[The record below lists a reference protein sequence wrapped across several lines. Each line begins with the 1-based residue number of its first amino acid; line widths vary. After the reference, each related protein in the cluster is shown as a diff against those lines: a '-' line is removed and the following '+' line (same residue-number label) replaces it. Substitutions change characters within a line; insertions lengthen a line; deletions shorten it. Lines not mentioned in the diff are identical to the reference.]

1 MNGRR
6 LYEEIGGVSERYLQ
20 EASNY
25 RAKRRS
31 GFWRVALIAAA
42 IMLSLA
48 VVLSTLAFSVGLIL
62 VDFLRTEQ
70 PDPPE
75 QQPEYNTVAA
85 MESVLLKRQG
95 SLPVHSDGELG
106 YFDGDYKLIWS
117 ESDSDQYYSV
127 RLSKNE
133 LGQLLYLMQKPRAD
147 FTESSEQPTL
157 QIWIC
162 LGDGIVI
169 SPYLKNTAGNTGHG
183 EVFHYDP
190 ELEMT
195 PELAAFIA
203 DCVST

>member
-75 QQPEYNTVAA
+75 QQPEYNTV
-85 MESVLLKRQG
+85 
-95 SLPVHSDGELG
+95 DGEEVYFIPNPALG
-106 YFDGDYKLIWS
+106 L
-117 ESDSDQYYSV
+117 
-127 RLSKNE
+127 
-133 LGQLLYLMQKPRAD
+133 
-147 FTESSEQPTL
+147 
-157 QIWIC
+157 WI
-162 LGDGIVI
+162 DRERFE
-169 SPYLKNTAGNTGHG
+169 KEN
-183 EVFHYDP
+183 
-190 ELEMT
+190 
-195 PELAAFIA
+195 
-203 DCVST
+203 

>member
-62 VDFLRTEQ
+62 VDILRTEQ

-75 QQPEYNTVAA
+75 QEYHTVAA
-85 MESVLLKRQG
+85 MESALLKSQG
-95 SLPVHSDGELG
+95 SLPVQNDGELG

-117 ESDSDQYYSV
+117 ESGSDQYYSV

-133 LGQLLYLMQKPRAD
+133 LRELLYLMQKPRAD
-147 FTESSEQPTL
+147 FTDHSEQPTL

-162 LGDGIVI
+162 LGDGIVV

-203 DCVST
+203 DCALT